1 MNILGIIGGQELILI
16 LIIVLILFGGAKIPQ
31 LMKGLGK
38 GVNEYKKAVNGID
51 EEVKNATSDKTDE
64 TKKDD
69 K

>member
-1 MNILGIIGGQELILI
+1 MNILGIIGGPELIVI
-16 LIIVLILFGGAKIPQ
+16 LAIVLILFGGAKIPQ

-51 EEVKNATSDKTDE
+51 EEVKKATSDDTDE
-64 TKKDD
+64 SKKDD